1 MMSEIFLKLR
11 IKEMLEG
18 KMKRYLIFG
27 IVEVFLVVTGILIAL
42 SINNWDNKNSQ
53 RTDELKIYENIN
65 NRIKEDKKEL
75 QGTIDYNKRLYMQ
88 YQFANQIID
97 KKDRSKLDTLIQI
110 APELFNY
117 SDYNRS
123 SNVYQNLINSGELK
137 LLSNT
142 TIKTM
147 LQDLEEAYIY
157 LNRLETIHQQ
167 FILEVLGPL
176 ILNNIHFSS
185 STAEKPDELYTF
197 QFQNL
202 ILVSISLMEEKD
214 DIYKRAQGEIDAISL
229 LIEEEL
235 KQ

>member
-1 MMSEIFLKLR
+1 MSEIFLKLR

-42 SINNWDNKNSQ
+42 SINNWDIKKSK

-65 NRIKEDKKEL
+65 NRIIEDKKEL
-75 QGTIDYNKRLYMQ
+75 QGTIDYNNALYT
-88 YQFANQIID
+88 QFQLANQIIN
-97 KKDRSKLDTLIQI
+97 KNDRSKLDTLVRI
-110 APELFNY
+110 ALELFSY
-117 SDYNRS
+117 SDFNRS

-157 LNRLETIHQQ
+157 LNRMETIHQQ
-167 FILEVLGPL
+167 FILEVIVPL
-176 ILNNIHFSS
+176 ILNNIHL
-185 STAEKPDELYTF
+185 STSIAEKPDDLYTF

-202 ILVSISLMEEKD
+202 FLGSIGLMEEKD
-214 DIYKRAQGEIDAISL
+214 EIYKRAQGEIDEISR
-229 LIEEEL
+229 LIEDEL
-235 KQ
+235 RQ

>member
-1 MMSEIFLKLR
+1 MSEIFLKLR

-27 IVEVFLVVTGILIAL
+27 LVEVFLVVAGILIAL
-42 SINNWDNKNSQ
+42 SINNWDIKKSQ

-75 QGTIDYNKRLYMQ
+75 QGSIDLNNTLYAKFT
-88 YQFANQIID
+88 FANQIIIEN
-97 KKDRSKLDTLIQI
+97 DRSKLDTLIQI

-117 SDYNRS
+117 SDFNRS
-123 SNVYQNLINSGELK
+123 SNVYQNLINSGDLK
-137 LLSNT
+137 LLNNT
-142 TIKTM
+142 TIITM

-157 LNRLETIHQQ
+157 LNRMETIHQQ
-167 FILEVLGPL
+167 IILDFIGPL
-176 ILNNIHFSS
+176 VLNNIDLSS
-185 STAEKPDELYTF
+185 GIAEKPDDLYTF

-202 ILVSISLMEEKD
+202 ILVSIGLMEEKD
-214 DIYKRAQGEIDAISL
+214 MIYQRAVRKIDDISQ

>member
-1 MMSEIFLKLR
+1 MSEIFLKLR

-42 SINNWDNKNSQ
+42 SINNWDIKKSK
-53 RTDELKIYENIN
+53 RTDELKIYENIS
-65 NRIKEDKKEL
+65 NRIIEDKKVL
-75 QGTIDYNKRLYMQ
+75 QGVIDYNKRLYMQ
-88 YQFANQIID
+88 FQFANQIISEN
-97 KKDRSKLDTLIQI
+97 DRSKVDTLTQI
-110 APELFNY
+110 APELFDY
-117 SDYNRS
+117 SDFNRS

-137 LLSNT
+137 LLSNI
-142 TIKTM
+142 TIITL

-157 LNRLETIHQQ
+157 LNRMETIHQQ
-167 FILEVLGPL
+167 FILDYIVPL
-176 ILNNIHFSS
+176 ILNNIHL
-185 STAEKPDELYTF
+185 STSIAENPDEIYTF

-202 ILVSISLMEEKD
+202 FLASIDLMEEKD
-214 DIYKRAQGEIDAISL
+214 EIYKRAQGEIDAISL

>member
-1 MMSEIFLKLR
+1 MSEIFLKLR

-42 SINNWDNKNSQ
+42 SINNWDIKKSK
-53 RTDELKIYENIN
+53 RTDELKIYENIS
-65 NRIKEDKKEL
+65 NRIIEDKKEL
-75 QGTIDYNKRLYMQ
+75 QGVIDYNKRLYIQ
-88 YQFANQIID
+88 FQFANQIISEN
-97 KKDRSKLDTLIQI
+97 DRSKVDTLTQI
-110 APELFNY
+110 APELFDY
-117 SDYNRS
+117 SDFNRS

-142 TIKTM
+142 TIITL

-157 LNRLETIHQQ
+157 LNRMETIHQQ
-167 FILEVLGPL
+167 FILDYIVPL
-176 ILNNIHFSS
+176 ILNNIHL
-185 STAEKPDELYTF
+185 STSIAENPDEIYTF

-202 ILVSISLMEEKD
+202 FFESIDLMEEKD
-214 DIYKRAQGEIDAISL
+214 EIYKRAQGEIDAISL

>member
-42 SINNWDNKNSQ
+42 SINNWDNKKSQ

-65 NRIKEDKKEL
+65 NRIIEDKKEL
-75 QGTIDYNKRLYMQ
+75 QGTIDYNKRLYTQ
-88 YQFANQIID
+88 FQFANQIINEN
-97 KKDRSKLDTLIQI
+97 DRSKVDTLAQI
-110 APELFNY
+110 ALELFNY
-117 SDYNRS
+117 SDFNRS

-137 LLSNT
+137 LLNNA
-142 TIKTM
+142 TIITK

-157 LNRLETIHQQ
+157 LNRVETIHQQ
-167 FILEVLGPL
+167 VILDAIGPV
-176 ILNNIHFSS
+176 ILNNINLSS
-185 STAEKPDELYTF
+185 SVAEKPDELYTF

-202 ILVSISLMEEKD
+202 ILASIGLMEEKD
-214 DIYKRAQGEIDAISL
+214 EIYKRAQGEIDEISR
-229 LIEEEL
+229 LIEDEK

>member
-1 MMSEIFLKLR
+1 MSEIFLKLR
-11 IKEMLEG
+11 IKEILEG

-42 SINNWDNKNSQ
+42 SINNWDIKKSK
-53 RTDELKIYENIN
+53 RTDELKIYENIS
-65 NRIKEDKKEL
+65 NRIIEDKKEL
-75 QGTIDYNKRLYMQ
+75 QGVIDYNKRLSMQ
-88 YQFANQIID
+88 FQFANQIISEN
-97 KKDRSKLDTLIQI
+97 DRSKVDTLTQI

-117 SDYNRS
+117 SDFNRS

-137 LLSNT
+137 LLNNT
-142 TIKTM
+142 TIITL

-157 LNRLETIHQQ
+157 LNRMETIHQQ
-167 FILEVLGPL
+167 VILDYIGPR

-202 ILVSISLMEEKD
+202 ILVSLNLMAEKD
-214 DIYKRAQGEIDAISL
+214 EIYKRAQGEIDEISR
-229 LIEEEL
+229 LIEDEL
-235 KQ
+235 EQ

>member
-1 MMSEIFLKLR
+1 MSEIFLKLR

-42 SINNWDNKNSQ
+42 SINNWDIKKSK
-53 RTDELKIYENIN
+53 RTDELKIYENIS
-65 NRIKEDKKEL
+65 NRIIEDKKEL
-75 QGTIDYNKRLYMQ
+75 QGVIDLNKRLYMQ
-88 YQFANQIID
+88 FQFANQIIN
-97 KKDRSKLDTLIQI
+97 KNDRSKLDTLVRI
-110 APELFNY
+110 ALELFSY
-117 SDYNRS
+117 SDFNRS

-157 LNRLETIHQQ
+157 LNRMETTHQQ
-167 FILEVLGPL
+167 FILEVIVPL
-176 ILNNIHFSS
+176 ILNNIHL
-185 STAEKPDELYTF
+185 STSIAEKPDDLYTF

-202 ILVSISLMEEKD
+202 FLASIGLMEEKD
-214 DIYKRAQGEIDAISL
+214 EIYKRAQGEINAISL
-229 LIEEEL
+229 LIDEEL
-235 KQ
+235 EQ

>member
-1 MMSEIFLKLR
+1 MSEIFLKLR

-42 SINNWDNKNSQ
+42 SINNWDNKKSQ

-65 NRIKEDKKEL
+65 NRIIEDKKEL
-75 QGTIDYNKRLYMQ
+75 QGTIDYNKRLYTQ
-88 YQFANQIID
+88 FQFANQIINEN
-97 KKDRSKLDTLIQI
+97 DRSKVDTLAQI
-110 APELFNY
+110 ALELFNY
-117 SDYNRS
+117 SDFNRS

-137 LLSNT
+137 LLNNA
-142 TIKTM
+142 TIITK

-157 LNRLETIHQQ
+157 LNRVETIHQQ
-167 FILEVLGPL
+167 VILDAIGPV
-176 ILNNIHFSS
+176 ILNNINLSS
-185 STAEKPDELYTF
+185 SVAEKPDELYTF

-202 ILVSISLMEEKD
+202 ILASIGLMEEKD
-214 DIYKRAQGEIDAISL
+214 EIYKRAQGEIDEISR
-229 LIEEEL
+229 LIEDEK

>member
-1 MMSEIFLKLR
+1 MSEIFLKLR

-18 KMKRYLIFG
+18 KMKRYIIFG

-53 RTDELKIYENIN
+53 RADELKIYENIN
-65 NRIKEDKKEL
+65 NRIIEDKKEI
-75 QGTIDYNKRLYMQ
+75 QSSIDLNNRLCAQ

-97 KKDRSKLDTLIQI
+97 DKDRSKLDTLIQI
-110 APELFNY
+110 VPELFSY
-117 SDYNRS
+117 SDFHRS

-142 TIKTM
+142 SIITL

-157 LNRLETIHQQ
+157 INRMETIHQQ
-167 FILEVLGPL
+167 FILDYIGP
-176 ILNNIHFSS
+176 IVLNNVHL
-185 STAEKPDELYTF
+185 STSIAEKPDELYTF

-202 ILVSISLMEEKD
+202 FFASIDLMEEKD
-214 DIYKRAQGEIDAISL
+214 EIYKRAQGEIDEISL
-229 LIEEEL
+229 LIEEEF
-235 KQ
+235 KE